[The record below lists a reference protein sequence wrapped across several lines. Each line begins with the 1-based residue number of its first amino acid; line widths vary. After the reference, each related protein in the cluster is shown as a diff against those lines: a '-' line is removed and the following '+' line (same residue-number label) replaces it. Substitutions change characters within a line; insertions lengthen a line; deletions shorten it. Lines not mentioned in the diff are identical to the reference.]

1 MQAALSRLGGRM
13 RNMVGRAVLGMV
25 NDAAALQ
32 SVQVQILAD
41 QVRDNAEHFQHYG
54 FTSVPFPGA
63 EGIAL
68 AVGGSSGHTVVIN
81 IDDRRYRIKLESG
94 EVALYDDQGQYVK
107 LGRDG
112 QVAVKASTKLT
123 LEAPEVDVQ
132 ADVFKV
138 QATTVSI
145 VSSTL
150 THNGVNT
157 GGDHQHGGIVRG
169 NQLSDP
175 PGG

>member
-1 MQAALSRLGGRM
+1 MQAALNRLGARM
-13 RNMVGRAVLGMV
+13 RNMVGRAVLGLV

-68 AVGGSSGHTVVIN
+68 SVGGSSGHTVVIN
-81 IDDRRYRIKLESG
+81 IDDRRYRIKLEAG
-94 EVALYDDQGQYVK
+94 EAALYDDQGQFVK
-107 LGRDG
+107 LGRNG
-112 QVAVKASTKLT
+112 QVHVKAITKLT

-138 QATTVSI
+138 QATTVNI

-150 THNGVNT
+150 THNGVNM
-157 GGDHQHGGIVRG
+157 GGGHQHGGILRG
-169 NQLSDP
+169 NQMSDP
-175 PGG
+175 PG